1 MRGYE
6 VINENEPSFISL
18 TNLRL
23 GARTNEAK
31 IKKITT
37 QPQATQD
44 LRLYMAKGDSEIEM
58 LMKISGIIPGC
69 SL

>member
-6 VINENEPSFISL
+6 VVNENEPSFYLLDQSQ
-18 TNLRL
+18 
-23 GARTNEAK
+23 AWRTVK
-31 IKKITT
+31 IKKKTT
-37 QPQATQD
+37 QPQATQY

-69 SL
+69 DI